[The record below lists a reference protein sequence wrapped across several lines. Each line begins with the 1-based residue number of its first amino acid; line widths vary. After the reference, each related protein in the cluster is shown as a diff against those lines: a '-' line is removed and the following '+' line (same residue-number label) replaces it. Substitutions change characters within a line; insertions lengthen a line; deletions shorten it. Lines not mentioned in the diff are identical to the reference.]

1 MVQSYITAADQTRI
15 RRNDL
20 NLGARNIRYLRAL
33 IVDAMNHFTEF
44 GGNDFKNSNRWI
56 RISTILNCGQD
67 LRWDKIRPQTDR

>member
-44 GGNDFKNSNRWI
+44 RGNDFKNR
-56 RISTILNCGQD
+56 NC
-67 LRWDKIRPQTDR
+67 